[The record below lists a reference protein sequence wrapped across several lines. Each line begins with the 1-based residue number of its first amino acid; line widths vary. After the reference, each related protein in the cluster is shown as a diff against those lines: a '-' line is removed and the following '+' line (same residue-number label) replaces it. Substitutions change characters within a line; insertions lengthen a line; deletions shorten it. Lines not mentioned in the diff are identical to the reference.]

1 MKIII
6 YILLFLLIVSIA
18 NNYILHFYQNKD
30 KNSQESSVNFLVE
43 PSKLPENIGIMSLY
57 IFYDKTKKYDKCHQN
72 DQFDKDDSSNKSEL
86 QVNMKKIISDIY
98 KKNNHKCYIIKKNTN
113 ENTNLDK
120 YLDNAIKKITK

>member
-72 DQFDKDDSSNKSEL
+72 DQFDKDDSSNKSEF
-86 QVNMKKIISDIY
+86 
-98 KKNNHKCYIIKKNTN
+98 
-113 ENTNLDK
+113 
-120 YLDNAIKKITK
+120 